1 MNRQDIKVPLSAR
14 GHRLE
19 ITGTLSWK
27 NQLNARTI
35 QVLVPGYTYGRRYWD
50 FPHRPDKYS
59 YVRAAAEAGYAT
71 LALDRIGTG
80 ASSHPPPAILTLDV
94 HVAALAAVV
103 AALRGGRVADTMSN
117 RIVTVGHS
125 LGSAIV
131 AAHAVSAAKDSGV
144 EPVDGSILTGFSHLP
159 LPGTPL
165 FFMTATWP
173 VRTTRSGERLPAGYR
188 TTIPGARR
196 MLYAPGPSERDVLVA
211 DERLKETTANVREVV
226 GRSLPLVYRTRALG
240 GPLLIIT
247 GSRDTVVCGRPAW
260 MRLERRFFAPRADV
274 SIVSV
279 RGFGHCLNT
288 SPDAIRVFSSMIEWC
303 HSRVGI
309 GIL

>member
-103 AALRGGRVADTMSN
+103 TALRHGSVADTVSMRMVAVCDS
-117 RIVTVGHS
+117 RA
-125 LGSAIV
+125 SAIV
-131 AAHAVSAAKDSGV
+131 AAHAVSAALDSSV

-159 LPGTPL
+159 LPG
-165 FFMTATWP
+165 
-173 VRTTRSGERLPAGYR
+173 
-188 TTIPGARR
+188 
-196 MLYAPGPSERDVLVA
+196 
-211 DERLKETTANVREVV
+211 
-226 GRSLPLVYRTRALG
+226 
-240 GPLLIIT
+240 
-247 GSRDTVVCGRPAW
+247 
-260 MRLERRFFAPRADV
+260 
-274 SIVSV
+274 
-279 RGFGHCLNT
+279 
-288 SPDAIRVFSSMIEWC
+288 
-303 HSRVGI
+303 
-309 GIL
+309 